1 MKKFLACMLF
11 IAFLV
16 QLCPAALTTSIDT
29 VGTYKNAYRWTG
41 NPADK
46 ILDWA
51 QEMEDLVDGTSTTG
65 VASIVYTP
73 GTEPTSTEGR
83 LYYDSG
89 ENKLK
94 FYNGSSWVAI
104 ESGSAGN
111 SLDGAYS
118 IGSAVTVDTATV
130 GLTATDAADVIALTV
145 TQGDTGATVAQ
156 TIINA
161 GTGACLTFDSN
172 GTGGDL
178 LGSDSTWS
186 VSKAGAFVGVVGTWT
201 GDQTWTGS
209 NANIVIDVTD
219 DELLI
224 EDDAQISFGDGA
236 DVTATWDATNLLIEA
251 AAQDT
256 GIIKIGATNA
266 LDFNIYGN
274 TATDIAS
281 FDAGAGA
288 LLLDSYPLA
297 LGDGDAILFG
307 DTLGT
312 GDFTISDASDVLV
325 INNVVDGTGTVAFGV
340 ADTGLDVAFYGDA
353 GTGDMIWD
361 EDQNTNGALIFDNA
375 DIEMGDAD
383 FVQFGDGADFTIH
396 STTTKQL
403 QIDGANSD
411 ETDAVHIGAD
421 SDGIDLSLHGATA
434 SDQLV
439 GDLVLFTLAEAA
451 GDQFKVDATGTVA
464 GDAINFETTD
474 GGIML
479 NADGAANGDIEI
491 NAGDDVII
499 TANAAVTVTNTE
511 AMTIS
516 GPLSPNGAVLGD
528 GGDTLYGFRRE
539 IEVEA
544 GTDETLLATDSGK
557 VFANT
562 ATNGVT
568 TFTLPAAAAGLTFTF
583 VDVSATAADD
593 VLIQAV
599 GDDKI
604 NGGTAAK
611 IYQSVTDAIPA
622 TVTITAID
630 ATNWHVTSEAG
641 TWANNDA

>member
-1 MKKFLACMLF
+1 M
-11 IAFLV
+11 
-16 QLCPAALTTSIDT
+16 
-29 VGTYKNAYRWTG
+29 
-41 NPADK
+41 
-46 ILDWA
+46 
-51 QEMEDLVDGTSTTG
+51 
-65 VASIVYTP
+65 
-73 GTEPTSTEGR
+73 
-83 LYYDSG
+83 LYYDLS
-89 ENKLK
+89 ENKFK
-94 FYNGSSWVAI
+94 YYNGGSWVAI

-111 SLDGAYS
+111 SLDGAYNL
-118 IGSAVTVDTATV
+118 GSAVTVDTATV

-156 TIINA
+156 TIVNA
-161 GTGACLTFDSN
+161 GTGAALSFDSN

-178 LGSDSTWS
+178 LGSDSTWN
-186 VSKAGAFVGVVGTWT
+186 VTKAGVATFVGLVSST
-201 GDQTWTGS
+201 GDVTLTGANYDIIHDAS
-209 NANIVIDVTD
+209 ADQLEFNDNAEISMGTNEDIAIAYDNTSLNI
-219 DELLI
+219 L
-224 EDDAQISFGDGA
+224 GDNKDIRFGA
-236 DVTATWDATNLLIEA
+236 DGVGPDVSFYTEA
-251 AAQDT
+251 ASSL
-256 GIIKIGATNA
+256 IKIDEDLDALTLTGA
-266 LDFNIYGN
+266 
-274 TATDIAS
+274 DIS
-281 FDAGAGA
+281 I
-288 LLLDSYPLA
+288 
-297 LGDGDAILFG
+297 GDGDYLFFG
-307 DTLGT
+307 DALGT
-312 GDFTISDASDVLV
+312 GDFSIIDSSDVLV
-325 INNVVDGTGTVAFGV
+325 INNVVDGTGSVAFGV
-340 ADTGLDVAFYGDA
+340 ADTGLDVIFYGDA
-353 GTGDMIWD
+353 GTGDMLWD
-361 EDQNTNGALIFDNA
+361 ENGNTNGALIFDNA

-383 FVQFGDGADFTIH
+383 FIQFGDGADFTVH

-434 SDQLV
+434 SDILLWDASADYLHMV

-491 NAGDDVII
+491 NAGDDII
-499 TANAAVTVTNTE
+499 MTANAAITITNTE

-516 GPLSPNGAVLGD
+516 GGLSPNGAVLGD

-544 GTDETLLATDSGK
+544 GTDETLTAADSGK

-562 ATNGVT
+562 ATNGAT
-568 TFTLPAAAAGLTFTF
+568 TYTLPAAATGLTFTF

-611 IYQSVTDAIPA
+611 IYESVTDAIPA
-622 TVTITAID
+622 TVTIT
-630 ATNWHVTSEAG
+630 EAG
-641 TWANNDA
+641 TWANNNS